1 MPVPKP
7 IRLNLK
13 LRLVVWAF
21 AFTQAGACLAAS
33 ANYFQQGVAAYNSGN
48 YTLASANLKIAVTA
62 SPNDALA
69 HYYLANTYLQLK
81 EPPAM
86 AYSEYTKCLHLSPE
100 GQLHQ
105 YSVNALV
112 KLEDTY
118 PQFRI
123 PTNIANPYAQ
133 ILEHVR
139 NRSDD
144 SYNSYDNPLRA
155 EADAYHKQAQ
165 DARVQQAAATNP
177 ALLKTVNRIQTQSD
191 IVKQNIDNVGKTAAN
206 DYSSGLQFDL
216 QKLERQRD
224 RTLAEMTARGTHY
237 SHHEINAAEVS
248 FAQKIA
254 DLQTRIDQESHTH
267 RADASIEIRH
277 FDRDVEDLTNQ
288 LTNTKSLPGTPVL
301 QSTGTN
307 LYTRQYADPA
317 STPRKEVAPTELK
330 ATPEALTLDTHHVP
344 GKSIYRVAKE
354 PESKKSNMPDAK
366 LNVRG
371 NLLPK

>member
-1 MPVPKP
+1 MQVPYP
-7 IRLNLK
+7 IRLKLK
-13 LRLVVWAF
+13 LQLTVLALT
-21 AFTQAGACLAAS
+21 FTQASACLAAS
-33 ANYFQQGVAAYNSGN
+33 QNYFQQGVAAYNSGN
-48 YTLASANLKIAVTA
+48 YALASTNLKIAVTA

-86 AYSEYTKCLHLSPE
+86 AYGEYTKCFLLSPK

-105 YSVNALV
+105 YSLNALA

-118 PQFRI
+118 AEFRI
-123 PTNIANPYAQ
+123 PIKVANPLAPM
-133 ILEHVR
+133 LERIR
-139 NRSDD
+139 NSSDD
-144 SYNSYDNPLRA
+144 SDNSYDDPLRA
-155 EADAYHKQAQ
+155 QADVYHKQAQ
-165 DARVQQAAATNP
+165 DARVQQAAATDP
-177 ALLKTVNRIQTQSD
+177 ALLKTVDRIQSQSE
-191 IVKQNIDNVGKTAAN
+191 IVKQNIDDVGQAVTN
-206 DYSSGLQFDL
+206 DYSSGLQLDL

-237 SHHEINAAEVS
+237 SHRDIKATEVS
-248 FAQKIA
+248 FDQKIT
-254 DLQTRIDQESHTH
+254 DLRTRIEQENKTH
-267 RADASIEIRH
+267 QADASIQVRH

-307 LYTRQYADPA
+307 LYTRQYADPT
-317 STPRKEVAPTELK
+317 STPKKEEPPPELK
-330 ATPEALTLDTHHVP
+330 ATPEVLTLDAHNVP
-344 GKSIYRVAKE
+344 GKTIYRVTKE
-354 PESKKSNMPDAK
+354 PDSKNSNIPDAK

>member
-1 MPVPKP
+1 MQVPYP
-7 IRLNLK
+7 IRLKLK
-13 LRLVVWAF
+13 LQLIILALS
-21 AFTQAGACLAAS
+21 FTQTSACLAAS
-33 ANYFQQGVAAYNSGN
+33 QNYFQQGVEAYNTGN
-48 YTLASANLKIAVTA
+48 YALASANLKIAVTA
-62 SPNDALA
+62 SPNVALA

-86 AYSEYTKCLHLSPE
+86 AYSEYTKCFQLSPQ

-105 YSVNALV
+105 YSLNALE

-118 PQFRI
+118 AEFRI
-123 PTNIANPYAQ
+123 PTNVANPFGPMFEK
-133 ILEHVR
+133 IR
-139 NRSDD
+139 NGSDD
-144 SYNSYDNPLRA
+144 SSNSYDDPLRA
-155 EADAYHKQAQ
+155 QADVYHKQAQ
-165 DARVQQAAATNP
+165 DARVQQAAATDP
-177 ALLKTVNRIQTQSD
+177 ALLKTVDRIQSQSD
-191 IVKQNIDNVGKTAAN
+191 IVKQNIDNVGKTVAN
-206 DYSSGLQFDL
+206 DYSSGLQLDL

-237 SHHEINAAEVS
+237 SHHAIKAAEVS
-248 FAQKIA
+248 FDQKIT
-254 DLQTRIDQESHTH
+254 DLQTRIEQEGQTH
-267 RADASIEIRH
+267 QADASKEIRH

-317 STPRKEVAPTELK
+317 STSRKEEPPTELK
-330 ATPEALTLDTHHVP
+330 ATPEALTLNPHNVP
-344 GKSIYRVAKE
+344 GKSIYRVTKE
-354 PESKKSNMPDAK
+354 PDSKKSNIPDAN